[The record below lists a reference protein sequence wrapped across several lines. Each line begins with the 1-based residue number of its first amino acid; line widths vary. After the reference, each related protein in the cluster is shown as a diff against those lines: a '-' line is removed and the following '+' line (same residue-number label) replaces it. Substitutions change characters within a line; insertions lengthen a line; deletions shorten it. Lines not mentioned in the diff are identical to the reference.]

1 MKSGSLLNRIDYLGG
16 GDLRRANVNFEANHI
31 RFLIRYSFPPNVAFL
46 SCIVS
51 CLEKDKVEYNDMVF
65 TALIVD

>member
-16 GDLRRANVNFEANHI
+16 ICVVLTLTSKLTTLQ
-31 RFLIRYSFPPNVAFL
+31 FLIRYSFPPSVDFL
-46 SCIVS
+46 SCVS
-51 CLEKDKVEYNDMVF
+51 CLEKDDKIEYNDMVF